1 MPRRLGFTVV
11 DASGHEEGY
20 SAVELTSHG
29 PTVQGWRSPRY
40 SLYPQEIVLCLEG
53 PCHVQKL
60 QVLSHQFLI
69 SSKLEIYIG
78 ESQHQGSAYTRLGYV
93 ALSDNDKT
101 GFRARELKSVH
112 VDATGRYLK
121 LIIHKNHVNKYN
133 IHNQVGLVAINI
145 LGDAVDD
152 KDSGSYSP
160 GAADRLISQYL
171 KHHPDDP
178 ALSSTTQRQEEFDP
192 LDDLA
197 FGMYV
202 DPEVAGMIRTLDA
215 RKRAAVREEKFHV
228 AKTLKQAIADLHKV
242 GERLGR
248 YEVEK
253 RCAVEQEDYDLA
265 EKKKQQMEEYR
276 QRVYQELRLHNLLQE
291 EEVEW
296 LSSPLFRY
304 EGHGTEMGSPRGLR
318 GSNSQITS
326 PGNTARTKGAALQER
341 GTQKGMLAAG
351 EDVRTHRSESERMYS
366 TQPTRQNPP
375 SHDDRPIPTVVR
387 QQHKAQDEAGD
398 KDSLLAQA
406 WVGEDALTT
415 PSAEGGDNAGGEPSA
430 KLEEGEPRGSGSPEP
445 LSEMALR
452 EAGPVIDV
460 FGEGLAAGAYSKTW
474 SYREDALLAIYRQMA
489 ELKEGMAREDI
500 RAMLRAA
507 IFLVRRALRD
517 QVTSVFSAS
526 LKVLK
531 MLVTQFVPQHRLG
544 RVDLT
549 HCVEG
554 TLPGLMVRTG
564 DTTTRHRNAAMSF
577 IQELALLQA
586 VRALQ
591 LVPPVLLQ
599 PFGAHAAPRVSISQL
614 ELLLRLLPELG
625 LDGHG
630 LTPTNVM
637 KVAQCG
643 LDHTGADVRETAVR
657 LVLAL
662 YGMKREAVRALLP
675 PDDAKRRRNLLYR
688 GLFDAMDRMDG
699 KPTQAEVQVH
709 RKAAAEEAERRKQ
722 AEIQVLQQQLSA
734 LHEIQ
739 AQVQLTKE
747 KEKGRPGKKRAEE
760 PAVASQGPQ
769 PVENPPSALPQ
780 FLENICVFCGERSD
794 SFTDEGLD
802 VHYWRHCPMLQ
813 RCEHCKQVVEIS
825 GLTAHRLGECER
837 GDGYGKCPRCAEAV
851 PKTKLSEHIQAKSC
865 APAKPERVANRCP
878 LCHTDFPPGEE
889 AWKPH
894 LVSKEGCTKN
904 PRKEQYLQR
913 LQEAPKGGGAAKSGG
928 AGVKVGAAPKAQ
940 PRGGIPKL
948 QAANRNAAK

>member
-276 QRVYQELRLHNLLQE
+276 QRVYQELRLHNLLQ
-291 EEVEW
+291 VVCAN
-296 LSSPLFRY
+296 SPLFRY
-304 EGHGTEMGSPRGLR
+304 EGHGTEMGSSRGLR

-341 GTQKGMLAAG
+341 GTPKGMLAAG
-351 EDVRTHRSESERMYS
+351 ED
-366 TQPTRQNPP
+366 PTRQNPL

-387 QQHKAQDEAGD
+387 QQHKPQDDAGD
-398 KDSLLAQA
+398 KD
-406 WVGEDALTT
+406 DTK
-415 PSAEGGDNAGGEPSA
+415 P
-430 KLEEGEPRGSGSPEP
+430 EEGEPRGSGTPEP

-531 MLVTQFVPQHRLG
+531 MLVTQFIPQHRLG
-544 RVDLT
+544 RVDLS

-599 PFGAHAAPRVSISQL
+599 SFGAHAAPRVSISQL

-662 YGMKREAVRALLP
+662 YGMKPEAVRALLP
-675 PDDAKRRRNLLYR
+675 PDDVKRRRNLLYR

-739 AQVQLTKE
+739 AQVQLTKVLTTMHTTHITPA
-747 KEKGRPGKKRAEE
+747 KLAVLCRQLPSRAS
-760 PAVASQGPQ
+760 AVCVRCAAGS
-769 PVENPPSALPQ
+769 
-780 FLENICVFCGERSD
+780 ICVFCGERSD

>member
-276 QRVYQELRLHNLLQE
+276 QRVYQELRLHNLLQ
-291 EEVEW
+291 
-296 LSSPLFRY
+296 
-304 EGHGTEMGSPRGLR
+304 
-318 GSNSQITS
+318 
-326 PGNTARTKGAALQER
+326 
-341 GTQKGMLAAG
+341 
-351 EDVRTHRSESERMYS
+351 
-366 TQPTRQNPP
+366 PTRQNPL

-387 QQHKAQDEAGD
+387 QQHKPQDDAGD
-398 KDSLLAQA
+398 KDDSLLAQ
-406 WVGEDALTT
+406 VGIVLCKRARHLVGAICGIRWIAIRYS
-415 PSAEGGDNAGGEPSA
+415 PVILSVCGEPSA
-430 KLEEGEPRGSGSPEP
+430 KPEEGEPRGSGTPEP

-531 MLVTQFVPQHRLG
+531 MLVTQFIPQHRLG
-544 RVDLT
+544 RVDLS

-599 PFGAHAAPRVSISQL
+599 SFGAHAAPRVSISQL

-662 YGMKREAVRALLP
+662 YGMKPEAVRALLP
-675 PDDAKRRRNLLYR
+675 PDDVKRRRNLLYR

-739 AQVQLTKE
+739 AQVQLTKVLTNMHTTHITPA
-747 KEKGRPGKKRAEE
+747 KLAVLCRQLPSRAS
-760 PAVASQGPQ
+760 AVCVRCAAGS
-769 PVENPPSALPQ
+769 
-780 FLENICVFCGERSD
+780 ICVFCGERSD

>member
-40 SLYPQEIVLCLEG
+40 SLYPQELVLCLEG
-53 PCHVQKL
+53 SCHVQKL

-93 ALSDNDKT
+93 ALSDNEKT

-276 QRVYQELRLHNLLQE
+276 QRVYQELRLHNLLQTTGG
-291 EEVEW
+291 
-296 LSSPLFRY
+296 PQ
-304 EGHGTEMGSPRGLR
+304 GHGKWSAELL
-318 GSNSQITS
+318 QITS

-341 GTQKGMLAAG
+341 GTPKGMLAAG
-351 EDVRTHRSESERMYS
+351 EDVHTHRSESERMYS
-366 TQPTRQNPP
+366 TQVDSDFQPTRQNPP

-387 QQHKAQDEAGD
+387 QQHKAQDDAGD
-398 KDSLLAQA
+398 KDSLLAQ
-406 WVGEDALTT
+406 
-415 PSAEGGDNAGGEPSA
+415 
-430 KLEEGEPRGSGSPEP
+430 RGSGTPEP

-460 FGEGLAAGAYSKTW
+460 FGEGLVAGAYSKTW

-544 RVDLT
+544 RVDLS

-554 TLPGLMVRTG
+554 TLPGLMARTG

-599 PFGAHAAPRVSISQL
+599 SFGAHAASRLAISQL

-675 PDDAKRRRNLLYR
+675 PDDGNTRRNLLYR
-688 GLFDAMDRMDG
+688 GLFDAMDRIDG
-699 KPTQAEVQVH
+699 KPTHAEVQVR

-739 AQVQLTKE
+739 AQVQL
-747 KEKGRPGKKRAEE
+747 RKKKAVQQRSQQLPPKAPSLWKIP
-760 PAVASQGPQ
+760 PAPCRNFSR
-769 PVENPPSALPQ
+769 SS
-780 FLENICVFCGERSD
+780 ICVFCGERSD

-913 LQEAPKGGGAAKSGG
+913 LLEAPKGGGAAKSGG
-928 AGVKVGAAPKAQ
+928 AGVKAGGAPKAQ

-948 QAANRNAAK
+948 QPANRNAA